1 MRVLLA
7 GARGQL
13 GRALL
18 EVGREHGW
26 DILAFDRA
34 ALDITDPRAVAE
46 AVRTV
51 QPELIANAAAYTAVD
66 KAEEEPGAAFA
77 VNAKAVATLAELA
90 NETGSLLVHVSTDYV
105 FDGRSSRPYRE
116 DDPPNPLSVYGRSK
130 LEGERA
136 AAGAREHLIVR
147 TSWLFGRGWN
157 FVEAIRRQL
166 HGGAKEL
173 RVVADQTGKPT
184 YALDLAAGIVR
195 LVVAGARGLFHVAN
209 GGETTWADFARE
221 IAAQLGFS
229 VPVVPITTAEA
240 GRPAPRPAFSV
251 LDTSRFEALC
261 GPLPPWRDALARY
274 LATTR
279 H

>member
-184 YALDLAAGIVR
+184 SALDLAAGIVR